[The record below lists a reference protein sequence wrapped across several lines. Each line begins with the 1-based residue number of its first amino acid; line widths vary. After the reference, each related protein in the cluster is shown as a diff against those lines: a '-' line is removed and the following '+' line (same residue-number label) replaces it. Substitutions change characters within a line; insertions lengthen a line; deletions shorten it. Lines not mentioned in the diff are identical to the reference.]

1 MKLRALRQKG
11 LEQRLFEFCRRWKI
25 AELGIFG
32 SFLRDDFHDQ
42 SDIDVLVS
50 FSPDSEWSLFH
61 LVDMQKELSDLMG
74 REVDIV
80 EKEALKNPFRR
91 KGILNNVEVLYEA

>member
-1 MKLRALRQKG
+1 MELRTLRQKVPK
-11 LEQRLFEFCRRWKI
+11 ERLSEFCRKWKI
-25 AELGIFG
+25 KELGIFG

-50 FSPDSEWSLFH
+50 FSRDSEWSLFH

-91 KGILNNVEVLYEA
+91 KGILNNVEVLYET

>member
-1 MKLRALRQKG
+1 MALSTAKRKIPK
-11 LEQRLFEFCRRWKI
+11 ERLSEFCRKWKI
-25 AELGIFG
+25 TELGIFG
-32 SFLRDDFHDQ
+32 SFLRDDFHDE

-50 FSPDSEWSLFH
+50 FSPDSQWSLFH
-61 LVDMQKELSDLMG
+61 LIDMQGELSELMG

-91 KGILNNVEVLYEA
+91 KEILNNVEVLYEA